1 MITKEAVL
9 IFQKN
14 WGKSIINISK
24 IYQNNGDFRSA
35 AINFISD
42 AYAYDSE
49 QVLFKPTLASEYPFR
64 LTSISALSYFIGG
77 DPNFSEDQGFAI
89 KGWTNIR
96 WENSGISIIDK
107 MAICMGHYYL
117 TNIDGELK
125 VEFSIVLHELDS
137 GDLKIILHDSHLP
150 YQK

>member
-9 IFQKN
+9 AFQEN
-14 WGKSIINISK
+14 WGECIIDISK
-24 IYQNNGDFRSA
+24 TYQNNGDFRSA
-35 AINFISD
+35 AINFIADS
-42 AYAYDSE
+42 YAYDSE
-49 QVLFKPTLASEYPFR
+49 QVLFKPTLASENPFR
-64 LTSISALSYFIGG
+64 LTSISALSYFIG
-77 DPNFSEDQGFAI
+77 DNPNFTEDKGFAI

-96 WENSGISIIDK
+96 WKNSGVSIIDRI
-107 MAICMGHYYL
+107 AICMGNYYF
-117 TNIDGELK
+117 TNTDGELK

>member
-9 IFQKN
+9 AFQKN
-14 WGKSIINISK
+14 WGKSIMDIGK
-24 IYQNNGDFRSA
+24 IHQNNGDVRSA
-35 AINFISD
+35 AISFIAD

-49 QVLFKPTLASEYPFR
+49 QVLFKPTLASEDPFR
-64 LTSISALSYFIGG
+64 LTSTSALSYFIGG
-77 DPNFSEDQGFAI
+77 DPNFIEDQGFAI
-89 KGWTNIR
+89 KGWTDIK
-96 WENSGISIIDK
+96 WENSGISIIDRT
-107 MAICMGHYYL
+107 AICMGNYYF
-117 TNIDGELK
+117 TNTDGELK

>member
-9 IFQKN
+9 TFQKN
-14 WGKSIINISK
+14 WGESIINIGK

-35 AINFISD
+35 AINFIAD
-42 AYAYDSE
+42 TYAYDSE

-96 WENSGISIIDK
+96 WENSGISIIDR
-107 MAICMGHYYL
+107 MAICMGNYYF

-125 VEFSIVLHELDS
+125 GKTPIEIEVIKS
-137 GDLKIILHDSHLP
+137 GIKILN
-150 YQK
+150 